1 MLVSVYEAVVCEDM
15 EGTLDLAILE
25 KAGCQE
31 EGVLGLLPS
40 RGNERV
46 SKPRGAGELAL
57 RARGCDEAPKVSLH
71 VA

>member
-1 MLVSVYEAVVCEDM
+1 VLVGVYEAVVREDV
-15 EGTLDLAILE
+15 EGTLDLPVLV

-57 RARGCDEAPKVSLH
+57 RARG
-71 VA
+71 